1 VVVLPIGH
9 PSSNRT
15 VKEETRQQT
24 EEAPDMH
31 CGGTCIETFVY
42 VIRFR
47 RFVQSE
53 PKLAAAS
60 FFWCSIWMIAFDEG
74 TVLHIQREQS
84 KRAVTQTR
92 YSGLYFPDRVKL

>member
-15 VKEETRQQT
+15 VEEETSQQT
-24 EEAPDMH
+24 EEAPDIH
-31 CGGTCIETFVY
+31 CGGTCIETFVC
-42 VIRFR
+42 VIHFR

-60 FFWCSIWMIAFDEG
+60 FFWRSFSMIAFDEG
-74 TVLHIQREQS
+74 TVQHIHREQS

-92 YSGLYFPDRVKL
+92 